1 VRPGFEG
8 RTPYTPDEFAAVWQK
23 SEDRA
28 QLLREIDEFD
38 ANYPLGG
45 PSLEAFKNS
54 RKAAQA
60 KGQRLKSPYTIS
72 VPMQIK
78 LCLERGFQRLRGDM
92 TLFLSGVIGQS
103 VMALIIGSV
112 FYNLSDDT
120 NSLYSRGALLFFAIL
135 MAAFQSALEILT
147 LYAQRP
153 IVEKHTKYAFYR
165 EYTFLTTYLLGVKTF
180 LRIFWLLS
188 YFNFR

>member
-54 RKAAQA
+54 RRAAQA

-92 TLFLSGVIGQS
+92 TIFLSGVIGQS

-165 EYTFLTTYLLGVKTF
+165 EYTSLLYCFCIK
-180 LRIFWLLS
+180 
-188 YFNFR
+188 NFPSH